1 MTIALE
7 ITPKRPHPD
16 LTSQT
21 WHDATW
27 DDYVALRDDES
38 IEFKKLSFHKTENT
52 TGWLWVDMSHEG
64 IDHSRFSDLMT
75 MIFYIWK
82 LLHPTERL
90 DSMGRCL
97 IECPDSHGCS
107 PDLVLYKGG
116 NRPIW
121 KTGEPRRIDLT
132 RHRLPDLVG
141 EIADTS
147 LRQDLA
153 EQKKLYESLGISEYW
168 VINVRASKI
177 LAFQLDETG
186 TYQSCLESGILAGLP
201 IALLEQTIAR
211 LATQDN
217 TDAAD
222 WFREQ
227 LTDHL
232 EPLR

>member
-1 MTIALE
+1 MTIALDV
-7 ITPKRPHPD
+7 TPKNPS
-16 LTSQT
+16 LEFTQSKT
-21 WHDATW
+21 WHNATW

-38 IEFKKLSFHKTENT
+38 IEFKKISFHKILTT

-82 LLHPTERL
+82 LLHPVERL
-90 DSMGRCL
+90 DSLGRCL

-116 NRPIW
+116 DRPIW

-147 LRQDLA
+147 LRQDLTD
-153 EQKKLYESLGISEYW
+153 QKKLYESLGISEYW
-168 VINVRASKI
+168 VINVKTSTI
-177 LAFQLDETG
+177 TAFQLDSSG
-186 TYQSCLESGILAGLP
+186 HYQPCLESGVLPGLP
-201 IALLEQTIAR
+201 IELLEQTIAL

-217 TDAAD
+217 TDAAE

-227 LTDHL
+227 LTT
-232 EPLR
+232 LRS

>member
-7 ITPKRPHPD
+7 VTPKPPHPE
-16 LTSQT
+16 LTQAKT

-38 IEFKKLSFHKTENT
+38 IEFKKISFHKTANT
-52 TGWLWVDMSHEG
+52 TGWLWFDMSHEG

-82 LLHPTERL
+82 LLHPAERF

-177 LAFQLDETG
+177 VAFQLDASG
-186 TYQSCLESGILAGLP
+186 TYQPCPESGVLSGLP
-201 IALLEQTIAR
+201 IALLEQTIAL
-211 LATQDN
+211 LATEDN
-217 TDAAD
+217 TDAAE

-227 LTDHL
+227 LITL
-232 EPLR
+232 K